1 MTYFECLTQLQLYIK
16 KVLENCEEK
25 NWEELSKNE
34 KQRQYFNQQLT
45 LLTPDNSPQTIE
57 LIKETLALNK
67 KASEVALKNKKESEN
82 NLLKSKRN
90 LKNTALYK

>member
-57 LIKETLALNK
+57 LIKKTLALNK